1 MNKAMKTTKS
11 NNNSKAPNVKSAK
24 KTTVQPEKLSS
35 QNNLL
40 KIAQPNASQHQ
51 INQLWQKIAQ
61 QKQRNQDYIANMDGQ
76 LALYHQTIAP
86 AKAQYLLPAL
96 VGLIER
102 LIELFERK
110 TIADS
115 QRDVMVKWI
124 GDLQEGVMDISPDAG
139 MQLHIKIAN
148 TLQKVAKYKLSDA
161 EANALDEQMQT
172 VLSELVQEMS
182 DSDIKPPADGWT
194 FDNIAETLQQAAHAQ
209 FFEQLEGN
217 LDDDRP
223 DKSSSEPIADQDF
236 NQWLN
241 QLFRR
246 TAKALHPDKQSDESL
261 REHYQAMMAQLSHAK
276 EVGDMVTIIELY
288 KKYVGDDQFNNLTA
302 FDAKRL
308 ITALTQHLHGLKAE
322 FYQLQNSNQLT
333 DYAVKRLQKCAKNPK
348 QLDKWVVEIKDEA
361 NHLDQTRSELK
372 NLTVLKQVLDEMWQE
387 HEAHFLQVQLQQ
399 LMEEG
404 AFGFFEE

>member
-1 MNKAMKTTKS
+1 MTKPMKTTKTHK
-11 NNNSKAPNVKSAK
+11 NTKASNVKSTK
-24 KTTVQPEKLSS
+24 KPAIQQENASS
-35 QNNLL
+35 QNSLL
-40 KIAQPNASQHQ
+40 KIAQPNATQHQ

-76 LALYHQTIAP
+76 LALYYQTIAP
-86 AKAQYLLPAL
+86 AKVQYLLPAL

-110 TIADS
+110 TIADW
-115 QRDVMVKWI
+115 QREVMVKWI

-161 EANALDEQMQT
+161 EADALDEQMQT
-172 VLSELVQEMS
+172 VLSELVQGMS
-182 DSDIKPPADGWT
+182 GSDIKPPEDGWT

-223 DKSSSEPIADQDF
+223 DKSSSEPTADQDF

-261 REHYQAMMAQLSHAK
+261 REHYQGIMAQLSHAK
-276 EVGDMVTIIELY
+276 EVSDIVTIIELY
-288 KKYVGDDQFNNLTA
+288 RKYIGDDQFNNLTQL
-302 FDAKRL
+302 DEKRL

-322 FYQLQNSNQLT
+322 YHQLQNSNQLT

-348 QLDKWVVEIKDEA
+348 QLDKWIAEIKDEA

-372 NLTVLKQVLDEMWQE
+372 NLTVLKQILDEMWQE
-387 HEAHFLQVQLQQ
+387 HEAHFLQIQLQQ
-399 LMEEG
+399 LMEDG

>member
-1 MNKAMKTTKS
+1 MKTTKTHK
-11 NNNSKAPNVKSAK
+11 NTKASNVKSTK
-24 KTTVQPEKLSS
+24 KPAIQQENASS
-35 QNNLL
+35 QNSLL

-76 LALYHQTIAP
+76 LALYYQTIAP

-110 TIADS
+110 TIADW
-115 QRDVMVKWI
+115 QREVMVKWI

-139 MQLHIKIAN
+139 MQLHIKITN

-161 EANALDEQMQT
+161 EADALDEQMQT
-172 VLSELVQEMS
+172 VLSKLVQEMS
-182 DSDIKPPADGWT
+182 GSDIKPPEDGWT

-223 DKSSSEPIADQDF
+223 DKSSSEPTADQDF

-261 REHYQAMMAQLSHAK
+261 REHYQGIMAQLSHAK
-276 EVGDMVTIIELY
+276 EVSDIVTIIELY
-288 KKYVGDDQFNNLTA
+288 RKYIGDDQFNNLTA
-302 FDAKRL
+302 LDEKRL

-322 FYQLQNSNQLT
+322 YHQLQNSNQLT

-348 QLDKWVVEIKDEA
+348 QLDKWIAEIKDEA

-372 NLTVLKQVLDEMWQE
+372 NLTVLKQVLNEIWQE